1 MGIKLFNQ
9 LYDDTKTKLP
19 LNEFKKHIED
29 KLKARPLYPVNYCFI
44 FRCGT
49 CMDCPNCFNAL
60 SVRATSLSRVSED
73 GAKTPGK
80 VYYLAC
86 FICRWTTRDV
96 GIPDQTAGLTD
107 SLIVLVFHLVFSL
120 RSYSTSKDSGQ
131 QSGSCF
137 VHAISL

>member
-1 MGIKLFNQ
+1 MDVWYESIL
-9 LYDDTKTKLP
+9 
-19 LNEFKKHIED
+19 
-29 KLKARPLYPVNYCFI
+29 NYCFVC
-44 FRCGT
+44 RCGT

-107 SLIVLVFHLVFSL
+107 SLIVLVLHLVFSL

-131 QSGSCF
+131 QSGLLFCSCYPTVNYQLFCLFIF
-137 VHAISL
+137 VAISRC